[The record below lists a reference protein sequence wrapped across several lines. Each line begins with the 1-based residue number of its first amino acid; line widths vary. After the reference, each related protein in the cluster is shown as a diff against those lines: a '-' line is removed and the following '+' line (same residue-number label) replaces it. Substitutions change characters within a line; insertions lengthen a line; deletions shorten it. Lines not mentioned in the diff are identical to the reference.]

1 VKHHQLARVVLW
13 MSGALLSFSAM
24 ALGIRNLSGTLTT
37 FEILALRTGCG
48 ILAMVA
54 IGIARPK
61 LFRSFTTHRL
71 GLQAIRNGTHIVAQ
85 YLWTASITLLPLAAI
100 FALEFTTPAWTT
112 LLAVLFLG
120 ERLTASRVGAV
131 ILGISGVLLIV
142 RPGLATFQ
150 LASAFVLAAAF
161 GYAITYITTKKLTTT
176 ESTFAIIL
184 WMNIMQFPIAYAAS
198 DPLFFLRIHTGI
210 LPGAL
215 AVGFGG
221 LSSHYCL
228 TKALSA
234 GDASVVIPFD
244 FLRLPLIALLAW
256 LIYREPFD
264 PITLIGGAVIFA
276 GVLWNVRAE
285 ARPSAKRRSMG

>member
-1 VKHHQLARVVLW
+1 
-13 MSGALLSFSAM
+13 M
-24 ALGIRNLSGTLTT
+24 ALGIRNLAGTLTT

-48 ILAMVA
+48 IIAMVA
-54 IGIARPK
+54 IGAAQPH
-61 LFRSFTTHRL
+61 LFRTFTTRRL
-71 GLQAIRNGTHIVAQ
+71 GLHAVRNGTHIVAQ
-85 YLWTASITLLPLAAI
+85 YLWTASIALLPLATI

-112 LLAVLFLG
+112 LLAVLLLG
-120 ERLTASRVGAV
+120 ERLNPSRVGAV
-131 ILGISGVLLIV
+131 VLGIAGVLLIV

-161 GYAITYITTKKLTTT
+161 GYAVTYITTKKLTTT

-198 DPLFFLRIHTGI
+198 DPLFFLRIHDAI
-210 LPGAL
+210 LPGAA

-228 TKALSA
+228 TKALAA
-234 GDASVVIPFD
+234 GDASIVIPFD

-256 LIYREPFD
+256 LIYPEPLD
-264 PITLIGGAVIFA
+264 PVTLVGGAVIFA

-285 ARPSAKRRSMG
+285 ARPRTK